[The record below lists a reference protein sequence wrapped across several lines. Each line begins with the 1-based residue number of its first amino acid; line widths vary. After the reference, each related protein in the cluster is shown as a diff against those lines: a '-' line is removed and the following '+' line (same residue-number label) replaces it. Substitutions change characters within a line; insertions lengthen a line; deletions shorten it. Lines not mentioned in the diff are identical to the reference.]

1 MHRETSFSCA
11 LQLSCL
17 CPYGSRLQGFVSKH
31 AREARNRSLSETF
44 ARERDTQAR
53 RRDREQNTSCLFA
66 WRARGPTQDQT
77 TQMQSGNDWKA
88 YISEDDRRER
98 CLILRCKRFTPCK
111 AIPNK
116 SRCIKPELG
125 RYVHL
130 DLLWIALQ
138 GREARWHRKI
148 KQRSRRL
155 YSEKWACHAFPDC
168 ICVV

>member
-1 MHRETSFSCA
+1 MCPSALLLMPARLEAARLRFKTRKRSTQQVSLRDIRTGARYADRRE
-11 LQLSCL
+11 
-17 CPYGSRLQGFVSKH
+17 G
-31 AREARNRSLSETF
+31 ET
-44 ARERDTQAR
+44 E
-53 RRDREQNTSCLFA
+53 NKYTSCLFA

-130 DLLWIALQ
+130 DSLWIALQ
-138 GREARWHRKI
+138 GVKRRHRKI
-148 KQRSRRL
+148 KQRSRL
-155 YSEKWACHAFPDC
+155 SSSIISAFHSFPDC

>member
-1 MHRETSFSCA
+1 
-11 LQLSCL
+11 
-17 CPYGSRLQGFVSKH
+17 
-31 AREARNRSLSETF
+31 
-44 ARERDTQAR
+44 
-53 RRDREQNTSCLFA
+53 
-66 WRARGPTQDQT
+66 
-77 TQMQSGNDWKA
+77 MQSGNDWKA
-88 YISEDDRRER
+88 YISEDDCRER

-155 YSEKWACHAFPDC
+155 YSEKWAFPSFPDC